1 MTYEIHDFYCMNCG
15 KKAMMLPRKRGHLHK
30 SAHRKKLYCIWCKCE
45 VNHMEIRNAE
55 EEAEF
60 LENFKNG
67 VYKDEVADSLAVCG
81 NSRLG

>member
-1 MTYEIHDFYCMNCG
+1 MTYETHKFYCMNCG
-15 KKAMMLPRKRGHLHK
+15 RQGIPIARKRGHLHK